1 MNLAVD
7 SRGPRGSL
15 FSHHFAFISPQKKIY
30 LKLHLALLNVYTA
43 HTRYFIVSSSIKTS
57 HIFLKAS
64 KVWHFLEGV

>member
-15 FSHHFAFISPQKKIY
+15 FSHHFALISPQKIY

-57 HIFLKAS
+57 HIFLNVS
-64 KVWHFLEGV
+64 KVLHFL